1 MFDALVGD
9 LESTN
14 ICLWD
19 DVVYLTEPKVR
30 CERKTD
36 LQIRTGSI
44 D

>member
-9 LESTN
+9 LENTN

-30 CERKTD
+30 CERTAEVRN
-36 LQIRTGSI
+36 LFHIC
-44 D
+44 